1 MKKIFIIILILMFIP
16 IIKAESINKNIEIS
30 GKYQN
35 FNGVNIDKENYNKIK
50 NILTESEIENLT
62 QEDYQE
68 IEKSEKILDATIYVS
83 EKKYVI
89 VSGTRL
95 LIEENDLSIAEYNE
109 ITDNNSNLVKTNSID
124 ENVSYETTYKFI
136 YMHASTSDNIETFY
150 MRNRWKEMPAN
161 RSFDV
166 FAMRW
171 TNANNISIRTYNG
184 TQDYKTTTNNTL
196 QAIDYTQTSNNF
208 QTFTNGISLSQNLV
222 NNGTYYYQ
230 TIKVQV
236 NCTGETTLYGTYQ
249 HAQGDVTLAQSKLF
263 TIGSG
268 GMGNV
273 IYWGTNELNSIYDN
287 TAGANLTFTC

>member
-16 IIKAESINKNIEIS
+16 IIKAESINKSIEIS

-124 ENVSYETTYKFI
+124 ENVSYETT
-136 YMHASTSDNIETFY
+136 
-150 MRNRWKEMPAN
+150 
-161 RSFDV
+161 
-166 FAMRW
+166 
-171 TNANNISIRTYNG
+171 
-184 TQDYKTTTNNTL
+184 
-196 QAIDYTQTSNNF
+196 
-208 QTFTNGISLSQNLV
+208 
-222 NNGTYYYQ
+222 
-230 TIKVQV
+230 
-236 NCTGETTLYGTYQ
+236 LYGTYQ

-273 IYWGTNELNSIYDN
+273 IYWGTNELNSIYNN
-287 TAGANLTFTC
+287 TAGVNLTFTC